1 VRQLQGSV
9 QTAFVKNDELVMN
22 RVAVEKV
29 TELVLAMATTGRL

>member
-29 TELVLAMATTGRL
+29 TELVLAMATTARL